1 MVSVMRVLSALFLSV
16 VLPCSALAQT
26 ADGLQADAAAMLDLI
41 EHNYAYPERVPEGWA
56 DHHAGL
62 RDAIGQ
68 IETRRALLGFAE
80 TALHRLCDHHAITG
94 PSSPDSAALV
104 PSFTDLWVEE
114 ADGNF
119 RITQVRR
126 GSPAAAAGLLPG
138 DDLVAIG
145 GVSTGDAVEAFWDGE
160 PPRGETCAG
169 YAARVLAAGPRQGA
183 RHLTV
188 QRDGQA
194 ITVEVDGL
202 YTRGIER
209 PDGPLSVQDIAPR
222 VRHIV
227 FNDSLGDAAT
237 IAAFDAAVSDAPVG
251 TRFIID
257 LRETPSGGNTSVARA
272 VLGHFTDA
280 VVPYQRH
287 ALPVEARETGVP
299 RSWIEEVSPR
309 QPVFAGEWRAV
320 VLVGRWTGSMGE
332 GMAVGFDALGVDVM
346 GSPMAGLLGAIGDY
360 RLEETGWIFKLPFE
374 RLSHVDGTPRE
385 AFEPP
390 LRTGPGF
397 AGDANDDPGLAAA
410 VEWLNEG

>member
-1 MVSVMRVLSALFLSV
+1 MRVLSALLLSLAV
-16 VLPCSALAQT
+16 PCGALAQT
-26 ADGLQADAAAMLDLI
+26 VDGLQADAAAMLDLV

-62 RDAIGQ
+62 RNAIGQ
-68 IETRRALLGFAE
+68 IKSRRDLLGFAE

-94 PSSPDSAALV
+94 PSSTDSAALV

-114 ADGNF
+114 ADGSF

-126 GSPAAAAGLLPG
+126 ASPAAAAGLMPG
-138 DDLVAIG
+138 DDLVAVG
-145 GVSTGDAVEAFWDGE
+145 GVSTGDAVAAFWDGE
-160 PPRGETCAG
+160 PPRGDACAG
-169 YAARVLAAGPRQGA
+169 YAARVLAAGPRQGE
-183 RHLTV
+183 RRLTV

-194 ITVEVDGL
+194 ITVEIDGL

-209 PDGPLSVQDIAPR
+209 PDGPLSVQDIGPQL
-222 VRHIV
+222 RHIV

-237 IAAFDAAVSDAPVG
+237 IAAFDAAVSEAPAG

-257 LRETPSGGNTSVARA
+257 LRETPSGGNTSVGRA
-272 VLGHFTDA
+272 VLGHFTEA
-280 VVPYQRH
+280 VAPYQRH
-287 ALPVEARETGVP
+287 ALPVEARESGVQ

-309 QPVFAGEWRAV
+309 QPVFADERRAV

-385 AFEPP
+385 AFTPP
-390 LRTGPGF
+390 LRIEPGF
-397 AGDANDDPGLAAA
+397 AGDANNDPALAAA
-410 VEWLNEG
+410 VDWLSQG

>member
-1 MVSVMRVLSALFLSV
+1 MRVLSALILSFAV
-16 VLPCSALAQT
+16 PCSTLAQT
-26 ADGLQADAAAMLDLI
+26 ADGLQADAAAMLGLVA
-41 EHNYAYPERVPEGWA
+41 HNYAYPERVPEGWA

-68 IETRRALLGFAE
+68 IETRGELLGFAE

-94 PSSPDSAALV
+94 PSSADSAALV
-104 PSFTDLWVEE
+104 PSFADLWVEE
-114 ADGNF
+114 TDGYF

-145 GVSTGDAVEAFWDGE
+145 GVSTGDAVTAFWGTE
-160 PPRGETCAG
+160 PPRGDACPG
-169 YAARVLAAGPRQGA
+169 YAARVLAAGPRQGL

-188 QRDGQA
+188 QRDDQA

-209 PDGPLSVQDIAPR
+209 PDGPLAVRDIAPQL
-222 VRHIV
+222 RHIV
-227 FNDSLGDAAT
+227 FNDSLGDAAA
-237 IAAFDAAVSDAPVG
+237 IAAFDAAVSDAPAG

-257 LRETPSGGNTSVARA
+257 LRETPSGGNTSVGRA
-272 VLGHFTDA
+272 VLGHFTGA
-280 VVPYQRH
+280 VAPYQRH
-287 ALPVEARETGVP
+287 VLPVEARETGVP

-309 QPVFAGEWRAV
+309 QPVFAGERRAV

-385 AFEPP
+385 AFVPP
-390 LRTGPGF
+390 LRIEPGF
-397 AGDANDDPGLAAA
+397 TGDADDDPALAAA
-410 VEWLNEG
+410 VDWLTDG